1 MTVSH
6 SIAKIALKPIFKGGV
21 VFADL
26 SGIARA
32 CGVLA
37 KILTRVL

>member
-1 MTVSH
+1 
-6 SIAKIALKPIFKGGV
+6 LKPIFKGGA

-32 CGVLA
+32 CGVLP
-37 KILTRVL
+37 KIRMRVL